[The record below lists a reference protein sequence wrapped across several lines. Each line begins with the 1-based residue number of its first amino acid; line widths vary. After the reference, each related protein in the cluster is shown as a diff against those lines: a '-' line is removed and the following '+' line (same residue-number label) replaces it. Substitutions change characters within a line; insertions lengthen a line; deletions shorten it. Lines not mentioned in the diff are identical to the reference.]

1 MSCSLKNL
9 HWKYTIFKYFFA
21 NLQNT
26 FRVNMIWGR
35 KLLLLDAAALSAMNI
50 KNFDHIKHITYGIRM
65 LFHFEL
71 TKFSHSISLP
81 DEKPFELYLLWHIQ
95 TGINNDAVRRS
106 DLYRR
111 MQLIRER
118 SLNLEHWDLL
128 YMWLRREQ
136 ERKYTEIIGLTK
148 HHNMYLCG
156 KKKKVKESDM
166 VKDAG
171 ESHVCTI
178 CVPPC
183 ECDWTAED
191 TMLPWRLSC
200 LSPGLI
206 NTKSKWL
213 ANESRCTKCI
223 PPCECHWPS
232 RYYLTGTVIKCLQV
246 KFPAKFSP
254 IFDERISSTL
264 RPSLVA
270 RWTRFSIWNPYSIG
284 ILIHYNTHLSVW

>member
-1 MSCSLKNL
+1 M
-9 HWKYTIFKYFFA
+9 A
-21 NLQNT
+21 NFQNT

-35 KLLLLDAAALSAMNI
+35 KLLMLDADALSAMNI
-50 KNFDHIKHITYGIRM
+50 KDFDHIKHITYGIRM

-81 DEKPFELYLLWHIQ
+81 DEKPNELYLLWHTQ
-95 TGINNDAVRRS
+95 TGINYDEVRRS

-118 SLNLEHWDLL
+118 SLNLDHWDLL
-128 YMWLRREQ
+128 YLWLRREK
-136 ERKYTEIIGLTK
+136 ERKYTEIIGHTK
-148 HHNMYLCG
+148 RYNMYLCER
-156 KKKKVKESDM
+156 KARVNEN
-166 VKDAG
+166 VPIKDAL
-171 ESHVCTI
+171 EMHVCTI

-183 ECDWTAED
+183 ECDWTQRD

-200 LSPGLI
+200 LSPGLV
-206 NTKSKWL
+206 NTRSKWSAL
-213 ANESRCTKCI
+213 ESRCTTCI

-246 KFPAKFSP
+246 KFPEKFSP
-254 IFDERISSTL
+254 IFDERISSVL

-270 RWTRFSIWNPYSIG
+270 RWTRFSI
-284 ILIHYNTHLSVW
+284 